1 MTEHVKAVD
10 GVDVAGSVNLPIL
23 DPRAEPNGWSRGYSL
38 AVVFYALRDVYRK
51 AEADWAPPPPHAQG
65 SSEPVAGR
73 PAVEANLSF
82 GLTVGHAGD
91 QGKRISMEDVVLI
104 KPLDVPA
111 KKTRRSQLIVVFD
124 GHGGRKV
131 AEWAAELLPEE
142 LQRNLR
148 VDSWADALKRALPA
162 VDAEL
167 RRRREAGPMGRDASG
182 STVLAAFFDG
192 RDTSKAGR
200 PAS

>member
-1 MTEHVKAVD
+1 MAELIADFEEEANLGCDD
-10 GVDVAGSVNLPIL
+10 GVDAAGSVNLPIL

-38 AVVFYALRDVYRK
+38 AVVFYALRDTYRK

-111 KKTRRSQLIVVFD
+111 KKTRRSQLIS
-124 GHGGRKV
+124 
-131 AEWAAELLPEE
+131 P
-142 LQRNLR
+142 RNC
-148 VDSWADALKRALPA
+148 SGICAST
-162 VDAEL
+162 
-167 RRRREAGPMGRDASG
+167 AGAMH
-182 STVLAAFFDG
+182 
-192 RDTSKAGR
+192 
-200 PAS
+200 

>member
-1 MTEHVKAVD
+1 M
-10 GVDVAGSVNLPIL
+10 
-23 DPRAEPNGWSRGYSL
+23 
-38 AVVFYALRDVYRK
+38 VFYALRAGGRK

-91 QGKRISMEDVVLI
+91 QGKRMSMEDVVLI
-104 KPLDVPA
+104 KPLDVPS

-131 AEWAAELLPEE
+131 AEWASELLPEE
-142 LQRNLR
+142 LQRICGT
-148 VDSWADALKRALPA
+148 
-162 VDAEL
+162 
-167 RRRREAGPMGRDASG
+167 AGA
-182 STVLAAFFDG
+182 TH
-192 RDTSKAGR
+192 
-200 PAS
+200 